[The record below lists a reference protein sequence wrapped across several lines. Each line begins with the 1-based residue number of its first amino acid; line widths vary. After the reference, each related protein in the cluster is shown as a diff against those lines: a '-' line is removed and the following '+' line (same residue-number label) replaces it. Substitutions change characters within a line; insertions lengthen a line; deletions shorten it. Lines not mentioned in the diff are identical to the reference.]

1 MKINKKIKDLNKNEL
16 DEINKLIQ
24 NCYIISFDEEEITEK
39 RKLAVNLRM
48 AAHETLLE
56 ADLLDDEIIKT
67 LMGKSNGQRKTNGRT
82 SKRNTKKHKDTSKV

>member
-39 RKLAVNLRM
+39 RKLSVALRQ

-67 LMGKSNGQRKTNGRT
+67 LMGKTDDKPRKSVAKGIKSRGLG
-82 SKRNTKKHKDTSKV
+82 KKV